1 MIGSIIINAKEIND
15 FRIIEANAIARVE
28 KNNNNKNAIFNI
40 HLTAFYNKTHRY
52 HYFLMSCGR
61 CSLRNI
67 WKSQFN

>member
-52 HYFLMSCGR
+52 HYFLMSW
-61 CSLRNI
+61 
-67 WKSQFN
+67 WKVQFTKYLEKSI